1 MELNPPMSTDL
12 IRYDLQV
19 QDALRSVVRKVLA
32 DAARDGLPG
41 EHHFYI
47 TFRTPAPGVKMS
59 TRLREQYPEE
69 MTIILQYQFW
79 DLKVE
84 DSFFEVGLHFKNVPE
99 RLHVPFDAVS
109 GFYDP
114 SVQFGLKFEAQ
125 GEETDEFDEE
135 DEDTILGPVANPQ
148 RSGETGKPK
157 LRGAG
162 SEPDVVPAKGPSS
175 LPAPGPEAKP
185 WGSEKLAARE
195 KPEGGGKP
203 STIKDKLAAK
213 GPASDKASPPSKE
226 ESKVVSIDAFRK
238 KP

>member
-1 MELNPPMSTDL
+1 MPVEIGCGPLMSTDL

-19 QDALRSVVRKVLA
+19 QDALRGVVRKVLS

-47 TFRTPAPGVKMS
+47 TFRTHAPGVKLS
-59 TRLREQYPEE
+59 NRLLEQYPEE

-79 DLKVE
+79 DLKVNE
-84 DSFFEVGLHFKNVPE
+84 DGFEVGLHFKNVPE
-99 RLHVPFDAVS
+99 RLQVPFDAVA

-125 GEETDEFDEE
+125 GEDADDFGDDDDEE
-135 DEDTILGPVANPQ
+135 TIEVGPVANPP
-148 RSGETGKPK
+148 RPTSVTEKPK

-162 SEPDVVPAKGPSS
+162 SEPDVAPAKLTAPARKPAADHAASNSQDAGAPPADGPKDD
-175 LPAPGPEAKP
+175 AKQ
-185 WGSEKLAARE
+185 
-195 KPEGGGKP
+195 
-203 STIKDKLAAK
+203 
-213 GPASDKASPPSKE
+213 

-238 KP
+238 KT

>member
-1 MELNPPMSTDL
+1 MSTDL

-19 QDALRSVVRKVLA
+19 QDALRGVVRKVLA

-47 TFRTPAPGVKMS
+47 TFRTQAPGVKMS
-59 TRLREQYPEE
+59 NRLREQYPEE

-79 DLKVE
+79 DLKV
-84 DSFFEVGLHFKNVPE
+84 DDAFFEVGLHFKNVPE
-99 RLHVPFDAVS
+99 KLHVPFDAVS

-125 GEETDEFDEE
+125 GEEGEDFDE
-135 DEDTILGPVANPQ
+135 DEEEAVLGPVANPQ
-148 RSGETGKPK
+148 RTGPTAEAGKPK

-162 SEPDVVPAKGPSS
+162 SEPTLVPAKGGA
-175 LPAPGPEAKP
+175 PATAKP
-185 WGSEKLAARE
+185 AKD
-195 KPEGGGKP
+195 KP
-203 STIKDKLAAK
+203 TKDKLAKQPSAEAAEDAK
-213 GPASDKASPPSKE
+213 EGPKE

>member
-1 MELNPPMSTDL
+1 MSTDL

-19 QDALRSVVRKVLA
+19 QDALRGVVRKVLA

-47 TFRTPAPGVKMS
+47 TFRTQAPDVKMS
-59 TRLREQYPEE
+59 NRLREQYPEE
-69 MTIILQYQFW
+69 MTIILQHQFW
-79 DLKVE
+79 DLKVDE
-84 DSFFEVGLHFKNVPE
+84 SFFEVGLHFKNVPE

-125 GEETDEFDEE
+125 GEGDAEFGEDDEE
-135 DEDTILGPVANPQ
+135 EAILGPVANPQ
-148 RSGETGKPK
+148 RPGPLAEAGKPK

-162 SEPDVVPAKGPSS
+162 SEPDMLPAK
-175 LPAPGPEAKP
+175 PAQGKNGAPAQAKGATAKP
-185 WGSEKLAARE
+185 AAA
-195 KPEGGGKP
+195 GM
-203 STIKDKLAAK
+203 DKVA
-213 GPASDKASPPSKE
+213 ASPAAGAEPDAKDGPKE

>member
-1 MELNPPMSTDL
+1 MELMPLMSTDL

-47 TFRTPAPGVKMS
+47 TFRTPATGVKMS
-59 TRLREQYPEE
+59 NRLREQYPEE

-125 GEETDEFDEE
+125 GEEADEFDEE
-135 DEDTILGPVANPQ
+135 DEETVLGPVANPQ
-148 RSGETGKPK
+148 RPAEAGKPK

-162 SEPDVVPAKGPSS
+162 SEPDVHPAKGPTA
-175 LPAPGPEAKP
+175 LPKSALKP
-185 WGSEKLAARE
+185 ALKPAAGEKHA
-195 KPEGGGKP
+195 
-203 STIKDKLAAK
+203 SVKDKQSAKEAA
-213 GPASDKASPPSKE
+213 GDEAAPQSKE

>member
-1 MELNPPMSTDL
+1 MSTDL

-19 QDALRSVVRKVLA
+19 QEALRGVVRKVLA

-47 TFRTPAPGVKMS
+47 TFRTQAPGVNLS
-59 TRLREQYPEE
+59 HRLREQYPEE
-69 MTIILQYQFW
+69 MTIILQHQFW
-79 DLKVE
+79 DLKVDDE
-84 DSFFEVGLHFKNVPE
+84 GFEVGLHFKNIPE
-99 RLHVPFDAVS
+99 RLHIPFEAVS

-125 GEETDEFDEE
+125 GEDSDEFGDDE
-135 DEDTILGPVANPQ
+135 DETIEVGPVANPP
-148 RSGETGKPK
+148 RPTAVTENPK

-162 SEPDVVPAKGPSS
+162 SEPEIAS
-175 LPAPGPEAKP
+175 AKP
-185 WGSEKLAARE
+185 AHAAPR
-195 KPEGGGKP
+195 PPSVPPGKEP
-203 STIKDKLAAK
+203 ASAPNAPAAK
-213 GPASDKASPPSKE
+213 EAPAAAE

>member
-1 MELNPPMSTDL
+1 MELMPLMSTDL

-47 TFRTPAPGVKMS
+47 TFRTPAAGVKMS
-59 TRLREQYPEE
+59 NRLREQYPEE

-99 RLHVPFDAVS
+99 RLHIPFDAVS

-114 SVQFGLKFEAQ
+114 SVQFGLKFEPQ
-125 GEETDEFDEE
+125 GDESDEFDEE
-135 DEDTILGPVANPQ
+135 DEETILGPVANPQ
-148 RSGETGKPK
+148 RPGEAGKPK

-162 SEPDVVPAKGPSS
+162 SEPDVLPAKGPTAFPK
-175 LPAPGPEAKP
+175 PAAKP
-185 WGSEKLAARE
+185 SATEKPAAGEKQASVKDKHAAKDLASEKSA
-195 KPEGGGKP
+195 PQ
-203 STIKDKLAAK
+203 
-213 GPASDKASPPSKE
+213 SKE

>member
-1 MELNPPMSTDL
+1 MSTDL

-59 TRLREQYPEE
+59 PRLREQYPEE

-84 DSFFEVGLHFKNVPE
+84 DGFFEVGLHFKNVPE

-125 GEETDEFDEE
+125 GEESDEFDEG
-135 DEDTILGPVANPQ
+135 DEEAILGPVANPQ
-148 RSGETGKPK
+148 RPPESGKPK

-162 SEPDVVPAKGPSS
+162 SEPDLIPGRGPAA
-175 LPAPGPEAKP
+175 LPGP
-185 WGSEKLAARE
+185 GAATRTASAE
-195 KPEGGGKP
+195 KPP
-203 STIKDKLAAK
+203 AIKDKPSAK
-213 GPASDKASPPSKE
+213 GQASDKAAPQSAE

>member
-1 MELNPPMSTDL
+1 MRSGVEMEFVPHMPTDL

-19 QDALRSVVRKVLA
+19 QDALRGVVRKVLA

-47 TFRTPAPGVKMS
+47 TFRTPSPGVKMS
-59 TRLREQYPEE
+59 NRLREQYPDE

-125 GEETDEFDEE
+125 GEELDEFDED
-135 DEDTILGPVANPQ
+135 DEETIVGPVANPQ
-148 RSGETGKPK
+148 RPVETVKPK

-162 SEPDVVPAKGPSS
+162 SEPDIVPAKSRSAP
-175 LPAPGPEAKP
+175 PAPKPAPAVKGGAAKP
-185 WGSEKLAARE
+185 ADEKADSAKKTSAKQELAQDSAQ
-195 KPEGGGKP
+195 
-203 STIKDKLAAK
+203 
-213 GPASDKASPPSKE
+213 

>member
-1 MELNPPMSTDL
+1 MELIPLMSTDL

-47 TFRTPAPGVKMS
+47 TFRTQAPGVKMS
-59 TRLREQYPEE
+59 NRLREQYPEE

-99 RLHVPFDAVS
+99 RLHVPFDAVA

-125 GEETDEFDEE
+125 GEESDEFDEE
-135 DEDTILGPVANPQ
+135 EEDETTLGPVANPQ
-148 RSGETGKPK
+148 RPAEAGKPK

-162 SEPDVVPAKGPSS
+162 SEPDVLPAKGPTA
-175 LPAPGPEAKP
+175 LPAPKTAHKP
-185 WGSEKLAARE
+185 AS
-195 KPEGGGKP
+195 
-203 STIKDKLAAK
+203 IKDKHAK
-213 GPASDKASPPSKE
+213 EPAGEKKEPQSKE
-226 ESKVVSIDAFRK
+226 ESKVVSIDSFRK